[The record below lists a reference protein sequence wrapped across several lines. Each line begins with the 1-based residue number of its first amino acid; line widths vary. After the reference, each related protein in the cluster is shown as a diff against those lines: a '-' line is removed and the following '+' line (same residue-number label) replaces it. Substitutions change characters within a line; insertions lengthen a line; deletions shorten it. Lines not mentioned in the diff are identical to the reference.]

1 VTRYARAFG
10 VRWGVAYS
18 DLDFREVLV
27 AVWLLDD
34 EERRALL
41 LERGR
46 DLQMGYYMNF
56 AFNAPKELAHAD
68 RQYSGRLM
76 KPASRRVA
84 TEAETALRDVHSQL
98 QAVGRH

>member
-1 VTRYARAFG
+1 M
-10 VRWGVAYS
+10 RWGVAYS

-46 DLQMGYYMNF
+46 DLQMAYYMNF
-56 AFNAPKELAHAD
+56 AFNAPKELASAE
-68 RQYSGRLM
+68 RQYSARLM
-76 KPASRRVA
+76 KPASRRVKV
-84 TEAETALRDVHSQL
+84 EAETAMRDVHEQL
-98 QAVGRH
+98 HAVGRH